1 MAKTKVYFWLK
12 VDKKFFDNI
21 FIKRLKT
28 MAGGYMMQVI
38 YMRLMLES
46 LEDDCILYYEGY
58 FKNLVEELALK
69 LDVTEDDINMTMS
82 YFTQCGLIQIDDD
95 GNAMY
100 FQKTKELLDKIKL
113 YADVNY
119 FETNFYDQL
128 IIVQELLKSPT
139 IDYKNHLELERL
151 NKEISKKFIL
161 SQKFIGSQERT
172 LSDEVYS

>member
-1 MAKTKVYFWLK
+1 
-12 VDKKFFDNI
+12 
-21 FIKRLKT
+21 
-28 MAGGYMMQVI
+28 
-38 YMRLMLES
+38 
-46 LEDDCILYYEGY
+46 
-58 FKNLVEELALK
+58 
-69 LDVTEDDINMTMS
+69 
-82 YFTQCGLIQIDDD
+82 
-95 GNAMY
+95 MY

-172 LSDEVYS
+172 LSDEVYKILFGQYRIENEFSNEKQRELLNLIHEKRELIQEMQEELSKVEKEYRDLSAEQSLVFNQVVAGLDCSDIDKLEAKGITLK